1 METSGSMPNFL
12 LIIFIIV
19 SLGVIMVIMLET
31 GRRIG
36 KRRMALDPEGS
47 TAGLGV
53 VDAAVFALMGL
64 IIAFTFTGAA
74 ARFDTRRQLIV
85 EEANDIGTA
94 YLRVDLLPAEAQPQI
109 RAWFR
114 EYLDTRITM
123 YRSIPD
129 MNAVNAAMNKG
140 NELQKKIWDA
150 SVNATRGSEN
160 TANTILVIQAL
171 NDMIDITSTRLG
183 GTRIHPPFA
192 IFGVLGL
199 LALVCSL
206 FAGYGMAGSKTRSWL
221 HFIGFAMILV
231 VVIYVIIDLEY
242 PRIGFIRVTAMDIHL
257 IELKQLMK

>member
-1 METSGSMPNFL
+1 MPNFL

-19 SLGVIMVIMLET
+19 CFGVIMVILLET

-36 KRRMALDPEGS
+36 IRRMALDPEGS

-129 MNAVNAAMNKG
+129 MDAVYAAMNKG

-150 SVNATRGSEN
+150 SVKATRESDN
-160 TANTILVIQAL
+160 TAATLLVIQSL
-171 NDMIDITSTRLG
+171 NAMIDITSTRV
-183 GTRIHPPFA
+183 GTTRMHPPFA
-192 IFGVLGL
+192 IFAVLGM

-221 HFIGFAMILV
+221 HFIGFALILV
-231 VVIYVIIDLEY
+231 VVTYVIIDLEF
-242 PRIGFIRVTAMDIHL
+242 PRLGIIRETAMDVHL
-257 IELKQLMK
+257 IDLKELMK